1 MTSEKQINAL
11 LAELW
16 QRNQPLL
23 EDRLS
28 ILDRA
33 AIEVK
38 AGAMNE
44 ATRIEA
50 LDIAHKLAG
59 TLGLFGCNH
68 GTDICREIEKIL
80 GASEPAQLAR
90 LPELAIELR
99 EALRS
104 HLA

>member
-1 MTSEKQINAL
+1 MASKEQIDAL

-16 QRNQPLL
+16 QRNRPLL
-23 EDRLS
+23 EERLS
-28 ILDRA
+28 VLDRA

-38 AGAMNE
+38 AGALNE

-50 LDIAHKLAG
+50 LDIAHKLSG
-59 TLGLFGCNH
+59 TLGLFGCNG

-90 LPELAIELR
+90 LPELTSELR
-99 EALRS
+99 DALRS
-104 HLA
+104 HLP